1 MRLSLLFGCLPRTGT
16 RLGDGLTLGSA
27 LSALMLAGCA
37 SAPPPRADV
46 PAPAGPVEPV
56 AVAPAPAPAPKPAPE
71 AAFTGPISLASTER
85 EYRHDGARHLYDRYA
100 ERVYPGKLPPLL
112 QAVGVMRVHIG
123 SRGDVRHIEWMR
135 APDHVPHVKAE
146 IERLVREASPFP
158 APRQLGSVVYTD
170 TWLWDRSGRFQL
182 DTLSEGQLD
191 RSVPRPVAAPTP
203 APNTRLTSRKTAR
216 SPSVTHTRA
225 GTRKA
230 THSAAAR
237 LAQDAATAGSSP

>member
-1 MRLSLLFGCLPRTGT
+1 M
-16 RLGDGLTLGSA
+16 LGSA
-27 LSALMLAGCA
+27 FLALMLVGCA
-37 SAPPPRADV
+37 SAPPQRADA
-46 PAPAGPVEPV
+46 PAPAGPIEPLVVE
-56 AVAPAPAPAPKPAPE
+56 PAPAPKPTQEP
-71 AAFTGPISLASTER
+71 AFTGPISLANTER
-85 EYRHDGARHLYDRYA
+85 EYRRDGAHHLYGRYA

-158 APRQLGSVVYTD
+158 APHQLGSVVYTE

-191 RSVPRPVAAPTP
+191 RSAPRPVVAPKP
-203 APNTRLTSRKTAR
+203 APNTRPTTRKTAR
-216 SPSVTHTRA
+216 SRPAVHTRTDA
-225 GTRKA
+225 RKA
-230 THSAAAR
+230 TDSAAATR
-237 LAQDAATAGSSP
+237 VAQDAATAGSSP